1 MLTAQSRQAGLSF
14 IELLISMVIGIVLLG
29 GMLTVYMAGKRS
41 YSDGE
46 QLAMMDESARNAI
59 DILKR
64 HLEHAGY
71 ASVTGI
77 PVTDYVLSPSTQ
89 IVGSNTK
96 FFPNTVKK
104 SADGTGSSSDTVG
117 IRFKSDSRVY
127 TDCTENVLD
136 KDKRICTGLV
146 NNESCADSSTPI
158 SANDSLI
165 YNSFGI
171 NVNDELNNVSEK
183 IPLLYCYSAL
193 NASGVSVAQGIEN
206 MQVNYGVDTNNDKVA
221 DRYLTATQLNTEG
234 LWNKIIS
241 IQVALLVR
249 SRDPFY
255 SSAKQESFT
264 LLDKTLSGFN
274 DRYRRAVYTTTI
286 RLRNLEG

>member
-46 QLAMMDESARNAI
+46 QLTMMDESARNAI

-71 ASVTGI
+71 ASVTGV
-77 PVTDYVLSPSTQ
+77 PVTDYVLTPNTL
-89 IVGSNTK
+89 IVGKSVNSSN
-96 FFPNTVKK
+96 NVQK
-104 SADGTGSSSDTVG
+104 SADGSGSGGDIVG
-117 IRFKSDSRVY
+117 IRFKADSRIH
-127 TDCTENVLD
+127 TDCAENNLENNL
-136 KDKRICTGLV
+136 ICTGLV
-146 NNESCADSSTPI
+146 ENEVCAPI
-158 SANDSLI
+158 LSETDSLI
-165 YNSFGI
+165 YNSFLVK
-171 NVNDELNNVSEK
+171 VNDEKNTVGDK
-183 IPLLYCYSAL
+183 IPLLYCQGSL
-193 NASGVSVAQGIEN
+193 GPSVSVVQNIEN

-264 LLDKTLSGFN
+264 LLDKTLSSFN

>member
-1 MLTAQSRQAGLSF
+1 MLALKSKQAGLSF
-14 IELLISMVIGIVLLG
+14 VELLISMVIGIIVLG

-71 ASVTGI
+71 ASVTGV
-77 PVTDYVLSPSTQ
+77 PVTDYVLTPNTL
-89 IVGSNTK
+89 IVGKSVNNSN
-96 FFPNTVKK
+96 NVQK
-104 SADGTGSSSDTVG
+104 SADGSGSGGDIVG
-117 IRFKSDSRVY
+117 VRFKADSRIH
-127 TDCTENVLD
+127 TDCAENNLENENNL
-136 KDKRICTGLV
+136 ICTGLV
-146 NNESCADSSTPI
+146 ENEVCAPVGTILSET
-158 SANDSLI
+158 DSLI
-165 YNSFGI
+165 YNSFLVK
-171 NVNDELNNVSEK
+171 VNDEKNTVGDK
-183 IPLLYCYSAL
+183 IPLLYCQGSL
-193 NASGVSVAQGIEN
+193 GPSVAVVQNIEN

-221 DRYLTATQLNTEG
+221 DRYLTATQINTES
-234 LWNKIIS
+234 LWNNIIS

-255 SSAKQESFT
+255 NSAKAETFT
-264 LLDKTLSGFN
+264 LLDKTLPTFN
-274 DRYRRAVYTTTI
+274 DRYRRAVYKATI

>member
-1 MLTAQSRQAGLSF
+1 MLVAPSRQAGLSF

-46 QLAMMDESARNAI
+46 QLAMMDESARNAL

-77 PVTDYVLSPSTQ
+77 PVTDYVLNSNTAIIGKSVNTSHNVQ
-89 IVGSNTK
+89 KSIDGSGNTSDIVG
-96 FFPNTVKK
+96 V
-104 SADGTGSSSDTVG
+104 
-117 IRFKSDSRVY
+117 RFKADSRIY
-127 TDCTENVLD
+127 TDCAENDLEENL
-136 KDKRICTGLV
+136 ICTGLSIGEKCV
-146 NNESCADSSTPI
+146 PAGTILSDT
-158 SANDSLI
+158 DSLI
-165 YNSFGI
+165 YNSFI
-171 NVNDELNNVSEK
+171 VKTNDTEKNNIGEK
-183 IPLLYCYSAL
+183 IPLLYCQSSL
-193 NASGVSVAQGIEN
+193 GPSVSVVQGIEN

-255 SSAKQESFT
+255 SNAKQESFT
-264 LLDKTLSGFN
+264 LLDKTLSSFN